1 MYVRRT
7 YVRTY
12 IRMYVRMYVCTYVCM
27 YVLDIHIRTIQ
38 IYPVFVSTSFRGLR
52 SRTGPGEGAPLR
64 AGKNGS
70 GNKNTNT
77 WEH

>member
-1 MYVRRT
+1 MYVCMHACMHACMYVR
-7 YVRTY
+7 
-12 IRMYVRMYVCTYVCM
+12 TYVCM
-27 YVLDIHIRTIQ
+27 YVLDIHIHTIQ